1 MMRGQDT
8 VPVLSLPA
16 ASVKSADTFGAIV
29 GLRELAGGGLLV
41 DDGRWRQVKL
51 LDPSMAPGTIV
62 LDSTTGATNYY
73 GPNAVP
79 LLPYV
84 GDSTLFPSRQTA
96 TVSVIDPHG
105 TVKRSLAMPKPADV
119 LLLNRGGIDSAGHLI
134 FLGHPVI
141 TRRPTPDGIP
151 PAVSD
156 STPLLRADL
165 DRRRTDTI
173 GYVGRPMA
181 RFEALR
187 LNGIVASAWQPDPLR
202 VTDDW
207 AVLADGSI
215 AIVRGHDYH
224 IDWIRPNGATASS
237 PKMPF
242 DWRQLTDSDKQ
253 HVIDAAH
260 AAMVAAAKSNTLVLN
275 VEMVIN
281 WRLGSAVEFRGAS
294 GGGATQPPPVLASV
308 ASPPPPGVERIRT
321 DVDTT
326 GGLFTTGCCGPVL
339 ILPAEHPSVS
349 AVFDYY
355 PPVRSGS
362 LMPDLDDHLWI
373 LPTTSKQSK
382 AGELVYDVVNTKGE
396 LFERVRVPLGRF
408 VIGFGQG
415 GVVYLA
421 SGSMTNG
428 FVVER
433 TKLPASAAGPSR

>member
-1 MMRGQDT
+1 
-8 VPVLSLPA
+8 LPA
-16 ASVKSADTFGAIV
+16 ASAKSADTFGAIV
-29 GLRELAGGGLLV
+29 SIRELQGGGVLV
-41 DDGRWRQVKL
+41 DDGRWRYVRL
-51 LDPSMAPGTIV
+51 LDANLGAAKIV
-62 LDSTTGATNYY
+62 LDSTTGAPNYY
-73 GPNAVP
+73 GANAVP
-79 LLPYV
+79 LLPYL
-84 GDSTLFPSRQTA
+84 GDSTLIASRQTA

-105 TVKRSLAMPKPADV
+105 TVKRSLAMPAAPEV
-119 LLLNRGGIDSAGHLI
+119 LLLNRGGIDSAGRII
-134 FLGHPVI
+134 FLGHPVL

-165 DRRRTDTI
+165 DRRHTDTV

-181 RFEALR
+181 RFDALR
-187 LNGIVASAWQPDPLR
+187 STGVVASAWRPDPLR

-207 AVLADGSI
+207 AVLSDGSI

-224 IDWIRPNGATASS
+224 VDLIRPNGDTMSA

-242 DWRQLTDSDKQ
+242 DWRQLADSDRQ

-260 AAMVAAAKSNTLVLN
+260 ADMVAAARNNTLVLN
-275 VEMVIN
+275 VEMVLN
-281 WRLGSAVEFRGAS
+281 WRIGAAPLPP
-294 GGGATQPPPVLASV
+294 GAAAPPPPPISASS
-308 ASPPPPGVERIRT
+308 ATALPPGVERIRT

-326 GGLFTTGCCGPVL
+326 GALYTSGCCGAVMV
-339 ILPAEHPSVS
+339 LPAPQPPLS

-421 SGSMTNG
+421 SGSMANG
-428 FVVER
+428 FVLER
-433 TKLPASAAGPSR
+433 TKLPASGSGSSK